1 MLTTPL
7 ARLRSGAT
15 LPLAVGRAT
24 AFAASFFLPVVLAR
38 TFTPEVFGTYK
49 QIFLLQATLYGI
61 AQIGMAE
68 SLFYFVPSDGDRGGR
83 FAANALVALGLSG
96 LVTAAALFVAAPLL
110 AYWFENP
117 ALTHHLP
124 VLAIAL
130 WLLLVSA
137 PLEIVLTSRQRY
149 LRAAAAYGAS
159 NVIKAIL
166 LLVPALVTGELTWL
180 MAGTVA
186 YGALRLVATIAVLR
200 REFGRGLAPDRSL
213 LSEQL
218 LYVSPFAAYGLVEV
232 VQANVHQ
239 LAVSAWTDPTTFAV
253 YAVGCLSVPLVEL
266 VAAPAS
272 HVMMV
277 GLREAEANEVPDRG
291 LSLWRDTTLRIATIV
306 VPCIALL
313 LVLAHPLIVLF
324 FTDLYTASVPV
335 FRVMMLVLLLSVLQT
350 DGVLRSRAEMRF
362 LLLLGLFKLAVVV
375 ATIRPLM
382 GALGLTGAALSMLL
396 ATAASKAIAL
406 VRMRRAFDGSFRRL
420 VPWRGL
426 AVVGGASLTAS
437 ALAWAAARVVPG
449 PPLVSLAASTAVF
462 ISAYLLFIAAGARP
476 ARRGRS
482 CAASPVS

>member
-1 MLTTPL
+1 VLTTPL
-7 ARLRSGAT
+7 SRLRTGST

-38 TFTPEVFGTYK
+38 IFTPEVFGTYK
-49 QIFLLQATLYGI
+49 QVFLLQATLYGI

-68 SLFYFVPSDGDRGGR
+68 SLFYFVPADGVRGGR

-96 LVTAAALFVAAPLL
+96 LLTAGALFLAAPLL

-124 VLAIAL
+124 VLAVAL
-130 WLLLVSA
+130 WLFLVSA
-137 PLEIVLTSRQRY
+137 PLEIVLTTRQRY

-166 LLVPALVTGELTWL
+166 LLVPALVTGQLRWL
-180 MAGTVA
+180 MAGAVA
-186 YGALRLVATIAVLR
+186 YGALRLVATVTVLR
-200 REFGRGLAPDRSL
+200 REFGRGLAPDRSI

-218 LYVSPFAAYGLVEV
+218 RYVSPFAAYGLVEV

-253 YAVGCLSVPLVEL
+253 YAVGCLNVPLVEL
-266 VAAPAS
+266 VTAPAS

-277 GLREAEANEVPDRG
+277 GLREAEANDATDRG
-291 LSLWRDTTLRIATIV
+291 LSLWRDTTLRVATIV
-306 VPCIALL
+306 VPCVALL

-324 FTDLYTASVPV
+324 FTDLYAASVPV
-335 FRVMMLVLLLSVLQT
+335 FRIMMLVLLLAVLQT

-396 ATAASKAIAL
+396 ATAASKAIAII
-406 VRMRRAFDGSFRRL
+406 RMRRAFDGSFRRL

-426 AVVGGASLTAS
+426 AVIGAASLTAS
-437 ALAWAAARVVPG
+437 ALAWAVERAVPG
-449 PPLVSLAASTAVF
+449 PPLVSLAASTVVF
-462 ISAYLLFIAAGARP
+462 ISAYLLFVAGARP
-476 ARRGRS
+476 ARRERS